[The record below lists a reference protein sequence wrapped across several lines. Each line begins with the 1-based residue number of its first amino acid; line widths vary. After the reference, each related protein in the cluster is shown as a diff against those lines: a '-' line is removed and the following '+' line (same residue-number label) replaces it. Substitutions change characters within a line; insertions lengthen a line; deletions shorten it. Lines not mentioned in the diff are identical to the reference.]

1 MPKYRVTTVIVNL
14 TSNLF
19 ATHFEET
26 EDNGRITLPIET
38 TLPAVGDQYVVFWA
52 VTTLQHQPV
61 ASGKSLFVCNHPY
74 PEELMYA
81 SDKKYLYLGVLPD

>member
-1 MPKYRVTTVIVNL
+1 MPKYRVTAVVVNL

-26 EDNGRITLPIET
+26 EDGGRITLPIET
-38 TLPAVGDQYVVFWA
+38 TLPAIGDQYVVFWA

-61 ASGKSLFVCNHPY
+61 ASGKSLFIYDHSCPG
-74 PEELMYA
+74 ELVYA
-81 SDKKYLYLGVLPD
+81 PNKNYLYLGVLPD